1 MNNIKV
7 IDCEEIQI
15 NGQSYFQPEND
26 IFNQNDNQDEWANNM
41 SILASL

>member
-7 IDCEEIQI
+7 IDCEEIQV

-26 IFNQNDNQDEWANNM
+26 IYSQNNNKSEWQHNM
-41 SILASL
+41 SILAGL

>member
-7 IDCEEIQI
+7 IDCEEIQV

-26 IFNQNDNQDEWANNM
+26 IFYQNNYQAEWVNNM
-41 SILASL
+41 SILAGL

>member
-26 IFNQNDNQDEWANNM
+26 MYNQNNQDEWANNM